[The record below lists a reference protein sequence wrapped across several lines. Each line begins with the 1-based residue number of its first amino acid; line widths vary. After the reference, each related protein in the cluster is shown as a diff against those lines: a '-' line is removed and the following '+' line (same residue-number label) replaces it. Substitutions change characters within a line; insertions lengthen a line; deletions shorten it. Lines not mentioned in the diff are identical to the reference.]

1 MPDSY
6 GTPYSG
12 LSHTFVAYGDHFPM
26 LALYGEM
33 YGKSLAANALWLAV
47 EMLDLPGG
55 LLCSYDSEP
64 RLGRLYLS
72 DSHSAANA

>member
-1 MPDSY
+1 
-6 GTPYSG
+6 
-12 LSHTFVAYGDHFPM
+12 M